1 MRYSQRKEACDNH
14 QWQEWLLS
22 YLSMGSQS
30 RVRQKISRSHDI
42 PTVNC
47 GKSPDQRLAV
57 TNPTP
62 TLLLAKF
69 RQNCPSSPDSSSRT
83 KPDPTNNSLFV
94 DRTEDNLPTMEE
106 ILKTVSADGSSIMPK
121 LAPHL
126 SRHLLFPLI
135 QFEGDQA
142 EEKGEEEK
150 AKAITIGKM
159 KLLEDTNMTDY
170 VASMYCELHGVK
182 DAPAEYNKK
191 RQEVLAQLEKHEQ
204 ATEKIADLLTQD
216 DVVNGL
222 RSDKVANLEFLK
234 NQHGVSQL
242 NAGRESEGL
251 C

>member
-1 MRYSQRKEACDNH
+1 M
-14 QWQEWLLS
+14 
-22 YLSMGSQS
+22 
-30 RVRQKISRSHDI
+30 
-42 PTVNC
+42 
-47 GKSPDQRLAV
+47 
-57 TNPTP
+57 
-62 TLLLAKF
+62 
-69 RQNCPSSPDSSSRT
+69 
-83 KPDPTNNSLFV
+83 
-94 DRTEDNLPTMEE
+94 EDL
-106 ILKTVSADGSSIMPK
+106 LKTVSADGSSIMPL

-150 AKAITIGKM
+150 AKAITTGKI

-191 RQEVLAQLEKHEQ
+191 RQEVLAELEKHEQ

-216 DVVNGL
+216 EVVNGL

-242 NAGRESEGL
+242 TVRREKGGFVL
-251 C
+251 TDTGHHGHGQRTL